1 MKSET
6 AVLWMLDRET
16 FSLIVKEASIK
27 KREKYETLIN
37 VFIMISFLN
46 NWELLEKMD
55 DGYERMK
62 MSDALGEM

>member
-1 MKSET
+1 
-6 AVLWMLDRET
+6 MLDRET

-37 VFIMISFLN
+37 VLIMISFLN
-46 NWELLEKMD
+46 KWELLEKMD